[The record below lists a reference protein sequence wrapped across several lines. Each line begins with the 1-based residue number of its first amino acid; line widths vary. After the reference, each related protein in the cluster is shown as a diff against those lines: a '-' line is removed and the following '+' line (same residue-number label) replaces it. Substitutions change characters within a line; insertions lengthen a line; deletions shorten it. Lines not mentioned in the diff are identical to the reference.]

1 MNDDMTFAQ
10 VHRMRQWIVQCYEE
24 HRAYCP
30 LHAVANIG

>member
-24 HRAYCP
+24 HRA
-30 LHAVANIG
+30 HAVANIG